1 VSCHGGEEPDGRLDL
16 VNVPA
21 GKFSRSY
28 DKLLGSGTICYRA
41 GGKAGIQRVPP
52 LTHGSRA
59 SKLPEMLMK
68 GHEKVKLSREEM
80 VRLVT
85 WIDAN
90 VPYYGTY
97 RGHRNIEDKD
107 HPNYRALPVAL
118 KQPVP

>member
-1 VSCHGGEEPDGRLDL
+1 
-16 VNVPA
+16 
-21 GKFSRSY
+21 
-28 DKLLGSGTICYRA
+28 
-41 GGKAGIQRVPP
+41 
-52 LTHGSRA
+52 
-59 SKLPEMLMK
+59 MLMK